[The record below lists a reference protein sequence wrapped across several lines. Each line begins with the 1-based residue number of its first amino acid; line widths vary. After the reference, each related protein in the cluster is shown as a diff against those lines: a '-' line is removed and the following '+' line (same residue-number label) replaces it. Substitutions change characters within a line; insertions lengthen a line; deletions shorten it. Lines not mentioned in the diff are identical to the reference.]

1 MRPFSHFIYYNLNS
15 DDLWPWYATL
25 DLINKWRFPC
35 CIYDP
40 TLDEIHQI
48 MWKVE
53 PNVNLFSQ
61 QTTTTATPT
70 GDKAIPVVFRAR
82 ADDTKTVYSSKLF
95 VFYLFIYLFIFFF
108 FLEKELFIYNTVALV
123 IAAEVMSTII
133 SWFVKFVLLST
144 PCCWKSPQVRQVP

>member
-1 MRPFSHFIYYNLNS
+1 
-15 DDLWPWYATL
+15 
-25 DLINKWRFPC
+25 
-35 CIYDP
+35 
-40 TLDEIHQI
+40 

-70 GDKAIPVVFRAR
+70 GDKAIPVVFTAR

-95 VFYLFIYLFIFFF
+95 VFLFIYLFIFFL
-108 FLEKELFIYNTVALV
+108 LEKELFIYNTVALV

-133 SWFVKFVLLST
+133 S
-144 PCCWKSPQVRQVP
+144 